1 MTRAVVLLAVAFAT
15 GGLRTPLGAAD
26 APVTLAERA
35 AAGDQ
40 AKCTLELVLAGE
52 LLFDADGK
60 RDAVR
65 LEAKARH
72 AFHERVL
79 AVADG
84 LPTATARLYAEA
96 TASAAVAGERSERT
110 LSADRRLVVAR
121 RDPDGLL
128 CFAPAGPLTRDELD
142 LVTEHFDPQCLPGLL
157 PGKEVTVGDTWAI
170 SDAATQ
176 TACLFD
182 AVAKAQLVGKLT
194 GVKDGVATFTVEGTA
209 EGVED
214 GAKVGLKVTA
224 TGTFDL
230 AAGRVTGLTWK
241 QADDRGQGPVTPASR
256 VEATVT
262 LRREFPADGPKE
274 LADDAAA
281 KRAAV
286 TDLRHA
292 DPKGR
297 YTLTHSR
304 DWHATGQTDAHLVL
318 RLVDRGEFVAQATV
332 GVWKKAAAGGHS
344 SADDFKKAVADTPGW
359 APGKVLADGE
369 LPAGPGR
376 WLYRVSAE
384 GKLDGVAVV
393 QTCYLLA
400 GPGGDQVAVTVSA
413 PPGKAVGGRDL
424 GLVKAIEFGKR

>member
-1 MTRAVVLLAVAFAT
+1 MTRLAALLA
-15 GGLRTPLGAAD
+15 AALAA
-26 APVTLAERA
+26 APCAAQPVNLAEKAAPGDRA
-35 AAGDQ
+35 
-40 AKCTLELVLAGE
+40 KLTIELALTGE

-60 RDAVR
+60 KDAVR

-72 AFHERVL
+72 AFHERVV

-84 LPTATARLYAEA
+84 LPAVTARLYAEA
-96 TASAAVAGERSERT
+96 AASAVVAGERSDRT
-110 LSADRRLVVAR
+110 LPADRRLVVAR
-121 RDPDGLL
+121 RNPDGLL
-128 CFAPAGPLTRDELD
+128 CSAPAGPLTRDELD
-142 LVTEHFDPQCLPGLL
+142 LVTEHFNPQCLPGLL
-157 PGKEVTVGDTWAI
+157 PGKEVAVGDTWPI

-176 TACLFD
+176 AACLFD
-182 AVAKAQLVGKLT
+182 AVTKAGLVGKLT
-194 GVKDGVATFTVEGTA
+194 GVKDGQATFAVEGTA

-214 GAKVGLKVTA
+214 GAKVGMKVAA

-230 AAGRVTGLTWK
+230 ATGRVTGLTWK
-241 QADDRGQGPVTPASR
+241 QTDDRGQGPVTPASR
-256 VEATVT
+256 VEAAVTV
-262 LRREFPADGPKE
+262 RREFPPDAPKE

-281 KRAAV
+281 KLPAV

-297 YTLTHSR
+297 YALTHSR
-304 DWHATGQTDAHLVL
+304 AWHVTGQTDAHLVL

-359 APGKVLADGE
+359 VSGKVLADGE

-384 GKLDGVAVV
+384 GKLDGVPVV
-393 QTCYLLA
+393 QTVYLLA
-400 GPGGDQVAVTVSA
+400 GPGGDQVAVTVSV
-413 PPGKAVGGRDL
+413 PPEKAKAVGGRDL
-424 GLVKAIEFGKR
+424 DLVKAIEFGKR